1 MKFFRDLF
9 KELSGYRSVR
19 EVIEKKIT
27 PVSVTGLSHIHRA
40 NLIYSLAED
49 KVNILITG
57 SEAEARR
64 FCDDINMMSGTET
77 AVLFPSKEL
86 IFTPVDTSNH
96 EYEHMRIS
104 ALSKVLKRN
113 SGVICA
119 SIEAVMQPTIP
130 AERLISAGIEITTG
144 QETDIQELTRKL
156 VINGYQRCEKV
167 EGASQFSV
175 RGSIIDIFPV
185 QTEKPVRIELW
196 GDEIDTISYFETDT
210 QRRTE
215 SIENIEIPPASEIL
229 YDNNEL
235 ADNIEK
241 LIKKVRG
248 KRAEAVREHLGA
260 DVHRLRAGE
269 ILAHAQKY
277 YPLVYDTSAT
287 VFDYVDGTV
296 FLSDYSSIMDNA
308 SGITLRHNEDVKILL
323 EDGQLCKGLDGHIYE
338 LPHIQEIIEKRV
350 CLYMS
355 NFIQGGERIDFQ
367 RLIGFEA
374 MQTAVWSGEMKQLTE
389 NLNDFIKRKY
399 RIIL

>member
-57 SEAEARR
+57 SEAEERR

-86 IFTPVDTSNH
+86 VFTPVDTSNH

-196 GDEIDTISYFETDT
+196 GDETDTISYFETDT

-215 SIENIEIPPASEIL
+215 SLDSIEIPPASEIL
-229 YDNNEL
+229 YDNNKL

-241 LIKKVRG
+241 LIKKLRG
-248 KRAEAVREHLGA
+248 KRA
-260 DVHRLRAGE
+260 
-269 ILAHAQKY
+269 
-277 YPLVYDTSAT
+277 
-287 VFDYVDGTV
+287 
-296 FLSDYSSIMDNA
+296 
-308 SGITLRHNEDVKILL
+308 
-323 EDGQLCKGLDGHIYE
+323 
-338 LPHIQEIIEKRV
+338 
-350 CLYMS
+350 
-355 NFIQGGERIDFQ
+355 
-367 RLIGFEA
+367 
-374 MQTAVWSGEMKQLTE
+374 
-389 NLNDFIKRKY
+389 
-399 RIIL
+399 